1 MFFLFMLLAVHQQQ
15 NIVEQRCDIVL
26 VPIAAQLQFLNDLAE
41 QRLVIRQHT
50 TVEHMLIER
59 DAVIRQYVLYIAAYE
74 VNPENFRV
82 IFQII
87 YIFLDFF
94 RLVKHHMARADDFFL
109 AVKPEMR
116 LAVCHI

>member
-1 MFFLFMLLAVHQQQ
+1 
-15 NIVEQRCDIVL
+15 
-26 VPIAAQLQFLNDLAE
+26 
-41 QRLVIRQHT
+41 
-50 TVEHMLIER
+50 MLIER
-59 DAVIRQYVLYIAAYE
+59 DAVIRQYVLYIAACE

>member
-1 MFFLFMLLAVHQQQ
+1 MQYSPRTHSGT
-15 NIVEQRCDIVL
+15 
-26 VPIAAQLQFLNDLAE
+26 AALLNDFAE
-41 QRLVIRQHT
+41 QHLVIRQHT
-50 TVEHMLIER
+50 AVEHMLIQR
-59 DAVIRQYVLYIAAYE
+59 DAVIRQYVLYITACE

-82 IFQII
+82 ILQII

-94 RLVKHHMARADDFFL
+94 RLVQHHMARADDFFL

>member
-1 MFFLFMLLAVHQQQ
+1 MQYSPRTHSGT
-15 NIVEQRCDIVL
+15 
-26 VPIAAQLQFLNDLAE
+26 AALLNDFAE
-41 QRLVIRQHT
+41 QHLVIRQHT
-50 TVEHMLIER
+50 AVEHMLIQR
-59 DAVIRQYVLYIAAYE
+59 DAVIRQYVLYITACE

-82 IFQII
+82 ILQII

-94 RLVKHHMARADDFFL
+94 RFVQHHMTRADDFFP